1 MQTGEKTME
10 KFKDLKYIR
19 PSFEETENSIAAV
32 LKEFNEAA
40 DYQTAKEALLK
51 KQTLGNEFRTMAS
64 IAHIRHDIDMADPF
78 YDEEVQYLNSIS
90 PKLSVIMKQFNEA
103 LASSKFRKD
112 FEEEFGDQ
120 LFKLLD
126 ADIRTNSSEVI
137 EEKILEAKLVNE
149 YSKIA
154 ASCKTV
160 FKGKE
165 CNFYGLLKHMLS
177 TDREERK
184 EALECWA
191 TLYESVSDQL
201 DDVYGRLCAVR
212 RQIANKLGF
221 DSYIS
226 FAYLSRHRFDY
237 TPEDIERFRNAVA
250 AYIVPAAKKIHEAQR
265 RRLGLEK
272 LEYFDEQLLF
282 PDGNST
288 PDKDT
293 AGMVEAA
300 TRMYRELS
308 KETGEFFDFMV
319 EYDLFDLETKPNK
332 RLGGYCSGLPK
343 YKAPFI
349 FSNFNKTSADTEV
362 LTHEAGHAFESYIA
376 NRNQVLSEYTHSTS
390 EINEIHSMAM
400 EFFTEPWYPLFY
412 PEGEGKRYV
421 YEHLAD
427 SLANITY
434 LVSVDEFQHR
444 VFENEQPDAK
454 GLRSIWKKI
463 EEIYMPWRSY
473 GDNEFLNDGG
483 FWMQKQHIF
492 MYPFYY
498 VDYAL
503 AMICALQFY
512 LRMREDKEAA
522 WNDYMKLCSLGGSL
536 GYFDLLKQADLKNP
550 FKEETIKEVAEGVE
564 KILEEMEKDL

>member
-1 MQTGEKTME
+1 ME
-10 KFKDLKYIR
+10 KFKDLEYIR
-19 PSFEETENSIAAV
+19 PSFEETEKDIYAA

-40 DYQTAKEALLK
+40 DYETARKALLR
-51 KQTLGNEFRTMAS
+51 KQTIGNEFRTMAS
-64 IAHIRHDIDMADPF
+64 IAHIRHDVDMADPF
-78 YDEEVQYLNSIS
+78 YDEEIRYLNTVS
-90 PKLSVIMKQFNEA
+90 PKLAVVMKEFNEA
-103 LASSKFRKD
+103 LASSRFRKD
-112 FEEEFGDQ
+112 FENEFGDQ

-126 ADIRTNSSEVI
+126 ADIRTNSSEII
-137 EEKILEAKLVNE
+137 EERIEEAALVNE

-154 ASCKTV
+154 ASCKTD
-160 FKGKE
+160 FRGKE

-177 TDREERK
+177 TDRVERK
-184 EALECWA
+184 EALESWA
-191 TLYESVSDQL
+191 ALYESVSDQL
-201 DDVYGRLCAVR
+201 DDVYARLCAVR
-212 RQIANKLGF
+212 RTIADKLGF
-221 DSYIS
+221 DDYIG

-237 TPEDIERFRNAVA
+237 VPADIERFRKAVA
-250 AYIVPAAKKIHEAQR
+250 AYIVPVAEQIHELQR
-265 RRLGLEK
+265 QRLGLDK
-272 LEYFDEQLLF
+272 LEYYDEQLFF

-293 AGMVEAA
+293 AGMIQAA
-300 TRMYRELS
+300 SVMYHELS

-319 EYDLFDLETKPNK
+319 EHDLFDLETRPNK

-349 FSNFNKTSADTEV
+349 FSNFNNTSADTEV

-376 NRNQVLSEYTHSTS
+376 NRKQVLTEYTHSTS
-390 EINEIHSMAM
+390 EINEIHSMSM

-412 PEGEGKRYV
+412 PEGQGNRYV

-444 VFENEQPDAK
+444 VFEGDQPSAQK
-454 GLRSIWKKI
+454 LRAIWKDI
-463 EEIYMPWRSY
+463 EGKFMPWRSY
-473 GDNEFLNDGG
+473 GDNEFLNNGG

-512 LRMREDKEAA
+512 LRMRKDREGA
-522 WNDYMKLCSLGGSL
+522 WSDYMKLCSLGGSL
-536 GYFDLLKQADLKNP
+536 GYFDLLKEAGLKNP
-550 FKEETIKEVAEGVE
+550 FEEETIREVANGVAE
-564 KILEEMEKDL
+564 ILKEMEHAL

>member
-1 MQTGEKTME
+1 ME
-10 KFKDLKYIR
+10 KFKDLEYVR
-19 PSFEETENSIAAV
+19 PSFEETEKDIYAA
-32 LKEFNEAA
+32 LKEFNEAS
-40 DYQTAKEALLK
+40 DYAAAKKALLK
-51 KQTLGNEFRTMAS
+51 KQEIGNEFRTMSS
-64 IAHIRHDIDMADPF
+64 IAHIRHDINMADPF
-78 YDEEVQYLNSIS
+78 YDEEIQYLNAVS
-90 PKLSVIMKQFNEA
+90 PRLSVVMREFNEA
-103 LASSKFRKD
+103 LAASPFRKD
-112 FEEEFGDQ
+112 FENEFGGQ

-137 EEKILEAKLVNE
+137 EEKVEEAKLVNE

-154 ASCKTV
+154 ASCKTI
-160 FKGKE
+160 FRGEE

-177 TDREERK
+177 TDRNERK
-184 EALECWA
+184 EALESWA
-191 TLYESVSDQL
+191 ALYESVSAQL

-212 RQIANKLGF
+212 RKIADKLGF
-221 DSYIS
+221 SNYIDL
-226 FAYLSRHRFDY
+226 AYLSRHRFDY
-237 TPEDIERFRNAVA
+237 TPDDIERFRKAVVS
-250 AYIVPAAKKIHEAQR
+250 YVVPVAKQIHEEQR
-265 RRLGLEK
+265 KRLGLDK
-272 LEYFDEQLLF
+272 LEYYDEQLF
-282 PDGNST
+282 FAKGNST

-293 AGMVEAA
+293 AGMIEAA
-300 TRMYRELS
+300 SIMYHELS
-308 KETGEFFDFMV
+308 RETGEFFDFMV
-319 EYDLFDLETKPNK
+319 EHDLFDLETRPNK

-349 FSNFNKTSADTEV
+349 FSNFNRTSADTEV

-390 EINEIHSMAM
+390 EINEIHSMGM

-412 PEGEGKRYV
+412 PQGEGDRYV

-444 VFENEQPDAK
+444 VFEKEQPSAE
-454 GLRSIWKKI
+454 GLRTIWKDI
-463 EEIYMPWRSY
+463 ERKFMPWRSY
-473 GDNEFLNDGG
+473 GDNNFLNNGG

-512 LRMREDKEAA
+512 LKMRKDRESA
-522 WNDYMKLCSLGGSL
+522 WKDYMKLCSLGGSL
-536 GYFDLLKQADLKNP
+536 GYFDLLKEADLKNP
-550 FKEETIKEVAEGVE
+550 FEEDTIREVAEGVSE
-564 KILEEMEKDL
+564 VLKKLEEAL

>member
-1 MQTGEKTME
+1 ME
-10 KFKDLKYIR
+10 KFQDLEYIR
-19 PSFEETENSIAAV
+19 PSFEETEKDIHAA

-40 DYQTAKEALLK
+40 DYETAKKALLK
-51 KQTLGNEFRTMAS
+51 KQTISNDFRTMAS
-64 IAHIRHDIDMADPF
+64 IARIRHDIDMADPF
-78 YDEEVQYLNSIS
+78 YDEEVRYLNGIM
-90 PKLSVIMKQFNEA
+90 PKLAVVMREFNEA
-103 LASSKFRKD
+103 LAGSAFRKD
-112 FEEEFGDQ
+112 FENEFGGQ

-126 ADIRTNSSEVI
+126 ADIRTNTSEII
-137 EEKILEAKLVNE
+137 EERVEEATLVNE

-154 ASCKTV
+154 ASCKTL
-160 FKGKE
+160 FRGKE

-177 TDREERK
+177 TDRSERK
-184 EALECWA
+184 EALENWA
-191 TLYESVSDQL
+191 ALYESISDQL

-212 RQIANKLGF
+212 RTIAAKLGF
-221 DSYIS
+221 QNYIEC
-226 FAYLSRHRFDY
+226 AYLSRHRFDY
-237 TPEDIERFRNAVA
+237 TPDDIERFRKAVED
-250 AYIVPAAKKIHEAQR
+250 YIVPVAEQIHEAQR
-265 RRLGLEK
+265 QRLGIDR
-272 LEYFDEQLLF
+272 LEYYDEQLYF
-282 PDGNST
+282 ADGNST

-293 AGMVEAA
+293 AGMIQSAA
-300 TRMYRELS
+300 IMYHELS

-319 EYDLFDLETKPNK
+319 EHDLFDLETKPNK

-362 LTHEAGHAFESYIA
+362 LTHEAGHAFEAYIA

-390 EINEIHSMAM
+390 EINEIHSMSM

-412 PEGEGKRYV
+412 PEGEGNRYI
-421 YEHLAD
+421 YEHLAE

-444 VFENEQPDAK
+444 VFENDQPAARE
-454 GLRSIWKKI
+454 LRTIWKKI
-463 EEIYMPWRSY
+463 EEKFMPWRSY
-473 GDNEFLNDGG
+473 GENDFLNNGG

-512 LRMREDKEAA
+512 LRMRQDREGA

-536 GYFDLLKQADLKNP
+536 GYFDLLKEADLKNP
-550 FKEETIKEVAEGVE
+550 FEEETIKEVAKGVTE
-564 KILEEMEKDL
+564 VLKEMEKTL

>member
-1 MQTGEKTME
+1 ME
-10 KFKDLKYIR
+10 KFQDLEYIR
-19 PSFEETENSIAAV
+19 PSFEETEKDIYAA

-40 DYQTAKEALLK
+40 DYETAKKALLK
-51 KQTLGNEFRTMAS
+51 KQTISNGFRTMAS
-64 IAHIRHDIDMADPF
+64 IAHIRHDINMADPF
-78 YDEEVQYLNSIS
+78 YDEEIRYLNAVS
-90 PKLSVIMKQFNEA
+90 PKIAVIMKEFNEA
-103 LASSKFRKD
+103 LASSRFRKN
-112 FEEEFGDQ
+112 FENEFGDQ

-126 ADIRTNSSEVI
+126 ADIRTNSSEII
-137 EEKILEAKLVNE
+137 EERVEEAALVNE

-154 ASCKTV
+154 ASCKTD
-160 FKGKE
+160 FRGEE

-177 TDREERK
+177 TDRNERK
-184 EALECWA
+184 EALESWA
-191 TLYESVSDQL
+191 ALYESVSDQL
-201 DDVYGRLCAVR
+201 DDVYARLCAVR
-212 RQIANKLGF
+212 RKIAVKLGF
-221 DSYIS
+221 DSYIA

-237 TPEDIERFRNAVA
+237 TPKDIERFRKAVA
-250 AYIVPAAKKIHEAQR
+250 SYFVPVAEKIHEKQR
-265 RRLGLEK
+265 QRLGLDK
-272 LEYFDEQLLF
+272 LEYYDEQLFF

-293 AGMVEAA
+293 AGMIQAA
-300 TRMYRELS
+300 SIMYHELS
-308 KETGEFFDFMV
+308 AETGEFFDFMV
-319 EYDLFDLETKPNK
+319 KHDLFDLETKPNK

-376 NRNQVLSEYTHSTS
+376 NRNQVLMEYTHSTS
-390 EINEIHSMAM
+390 EINEIHSMSM

-412 PEGEGKRYV
+412 PKGEGSRYV
-421 YEHLAD
+421 YEHLAE

-434 LVSVDEFQHR
+434 LVSVDEFQHK
-444 VFENEQPDAK
+444 VFENDQPSAQE
-454 GLRSIWKKI
+454 LRKIWKNI
-463 EEIYMPWRSY
+463 EEKFMPWRSY
-473 GDNEFLNDGG
+473 GDNDFLNNGG

-512 LRMREDKEAA
+512 LRMRKDRESA

-536 GYFDLLKQADLKNP
+536 GYFDLLKEADLKNP
-550 FKEETIKEVAEGVE
+550 FEEETIKEVANGVTE
-564 KILEEMEKDL
+564 ILKEMEQTL

>member
-1 MQTGEKTME
+1 ME
-10 KFKDLKYIR
+10 RFKDLEYVR
-19 PSFEETENSIAAV
+19 PSFEQTEEKVYAT
-32 LKEFNEAA
+32 LKRFDEAK
-40 DYQTAKEALLK
+40 DYETAKETLLE
-51 KQTLGNEFRTMAS
+51 KQDIANEFRTMAS

-78 YDEEVQYLNSIS
+78 YDDEVQYLNSTA
-90 PKLSVIMKQFNEA
+90 PKLTVVMKKFNEA
-103 LASSKFRKD
+103 LASSKFRKE

-126 ADIRTNSSEVI
+126 ADIRTNGSEVI
-137 EEKILEAKLVNE
+137 EDRVKEAKLVNE

-160 FKGKE
+160 FRGKE

-184 EALECWA
+184 EALEAWA
-191 TLYESVSDQL
+191 ALYESVSGQL

-212 RQIANKLGF
+212 RQIAEKLNF
-221 DSYIS
+221 DNYIDL
-226 FAYLSRHRFDY
+226 AYLSRHRFDY
-237 TPEDIERFRNAVA
+237 TPKDIERFREAVVS
-250 AYIVPAAKKIHEAQR
+250 YIVPVASKIHEEQR
-265 RRLGLEK
+265 KRLGVEK
-272 LEYFDEQLLF
+272 LEYYDEQLF
-282 PDGNST
+282 FKDGNST

-293 AGMVEAA
+293 AGMVAA
-300 TRMYRELS
+300 ANTMYHELS

-319 EYDLFDLETKPNK
+319 EHDLFDLETKPNK

-376 NRNQVLSEYTHSTS
+376 NRNQVLGEYTHSTS
-390 EINEIHSMAM
+390 EINEIHSMGM
-400 EFFTEPWYPLFY
+400 EFFTEPWYKLFY
-412 PEGEGKRYV
+412 PEGEGERYV

-444 VFENEQPDAK
+444 VFEGEQPDAK
-454 GLRSIWKKI
+454 QLRTVWKDI
-463 EEIYMPWRSY
+463 ENKFMPWRSY
-473 GDNEFLNDGG
+473 GDNEFLNNGG

-512 LRMREDKEAA
+512 LKMREDREAA
-522 WNDYMKLCSLGGSL
+522 WKDYMKLCSLGGSL
-536 GYFDLLKQADLKNP
+536 GYFDLLKEAGLSNP
-550 FKEETIKEVAEGVE
+550 FREETIKEVADGVS
-564 KILEEMEKDL
+564 KVLEELKQTL

>member
-1 MQTGEKTME
+1 ME
-10 KFKDLKYIR
+10 KFKDLEYVR
-19 PSFEETENSIAAV
+19 PSFEETEKEIYGA

-40 DYQTAKEALLK
+40 DYETAKKTLFR
-51 KQTLGNEFRTMAS
+51 KQAIADEFRTMAS

-78 YDEEVQYLNSIS
+78 YDEEVHYLNATA
-90 PKLSVIMKQFNEA
+90 PKLMVVMKRFNEA
-103 LASSKFRKD
+103 LAGSKFRVD
-112 FEEEFGDQ
+112 FEKEFGSQ

-137 EEKILEAKLVNE
+137 EERVEEASLVNE

-154 ASCKTV
+154 ASCKTL
-160 FKGKE
+160 FRGEE

-177 TDREERK
+177 TDRNERK
-184 EALECWA
+184 EAMESWA
-191 TLYESVSDQL
+191 GLYESVSDQL

-212 RQIANKLGF
+212 RKIADKLGF
-221 DSYIS
+221 PNYIDL
-226 FAYLSRHRFDY
+226 AYLSRHRFDY
-237 TPEDIERFRNAVA
+237 TPKDIERFRKAVVS
-250 AYIVPAAKKIHEAQR
+250 YIVPVAKQIHEEQR
-265 RRLGLEK
+265 KRLGLEK
-272 LEYFDEQLLF
+272 LEYYDEQLF
-282 PDGNST
+282 FAEGNST

-293 AGMVEAA
+293 AGMIRAA
-300 TRMYRELS
+300 TVMYHELS

-319 EYDLFDLETKPNK
+319 EHDLFDLETKPNK

-349 FSNFNKTSADTEV
+349 FSNFNRTSADTEV

-376 NRNQVLSEYTHSTS
+376 NRNQILSEYTHSTS

-412 PEGEGKRYV
+412 PEGEGDRYV

-444 VFENEQPDAK
+444 VFENDQPAAK
-454 GLRSIWKKI
+454 ELRAIWKDI
-463 EEIYMPWRSY
+463 EGKFMPWRSY
-473 GDNEFLNDGG
+473 GDNEFLNNGG

-512 LRMREDKEAA
+512 LRRRKDPEGA
-522 WNDYMKLCSLGGSL
+522 WKDYMKLCSLGGSL
-536 GYFDLLKQADLKNP
+536 GYFDLLEQADLENP
-550 FKEETIKEVAEGVE
+550 FREETIREVAEGVAKLLKE
-564 KILEEMEKDL
+564 LEQTL

>member
-1 MQTGEKTME
+1 MK
-10 KFKDLKYIR
+10 KFKDLEYVR
-19 PSFEETENSIAAV
+19 PSFEEMEKDIYAA
-32 LKEFNEAA
+32 LAEFNEAS
-40 DYQTAKEALLK
+40 DYETARTAILK
-51 KQTLGNEFRTMAS
+51 KQELGNEFRTMAS
-64 IAHIRHDIDMADPF
+64 IAHIRHDVNMADPY
-78 YDEEVQYLNSIS
+78 YDEEVQYLNSIM
-90 PKLSVIMKQFNEA
+90 PKLSVVMKKFNEA
-103 LASSKFRKD
+103 LAASPFRKD
-112 FEEEFGDQ
+112 LEKEFGDQ

-126 ADIRTNSSEVI
+126 ADIRTSSIEVI
-137 EEKILEAKLVNE
+137 EERIEEAKLVNE

-160 FKGKE
+160 FRGQE

-177 TDREERK
+177 IDREERK
-184 EALECWA
+184 EALNCWA
-191 TLYESVSDQL
+191 ALYESVSEQL

-212 RQIANKLGF
+212 RKIAEKLGF
-221 DSYIS
+221 ADYIDL
-226 FAYLSRHRFDY
+226 AYLSRHRFDY
-237 TPEDIERFRNAVA
+237 TPKDIEKFRESVRAYVVPVA
-250 AYIVPAAKKIHEAQR
+250 KQIHEAQR
-265 RRLGLEK
+265 KRLGVEK
-272 LEYFDEQLLF
+272 LEYYDEQLYF
-282 PDGNST
+282 SDGNST

-293 AGMVEAA
+293 AGMIQAA
-300 TRMYRELS
+300 TVMYHELS
-308 KETGEFFDFMV
+308 KESGEFFDFMV
-319 EYDLFDLETKPNK
+319 EHDLFDLETKPNK

-349 FSNFNKTSADTEV
+349 FSNFNGTSADTEV

-412 PEGEGKRYV
+412 PEGEGDRYI

-427 SLANITY
+427 SLAKITY

-444 VFENEQPDAK
+444 VFEGDQPSAMQ
-454 GLRSIWKKI
+454 LRGIWKHI
-463 EEIYMPWRSY
+463 EERFMPWRSY
-473 GDNEFLNDGG
+473 GDNTFLNNGG

-512 LRMREDKEAA
+512 LKMREDRQAA
-522 WNDYMKLCSLGGSL
+522 WNSYMKLCSLGGSL
-536 GYFDLLKQADLKNP
+536 GYFDLLNEAGLKNP
-550 FKEETIKEVAEGVE
+550 FEEDTIREVAEGVS
-564 KILEEMEKDL
+564 KILAEMEKSL

>member
-1 MQTGEKTME
+1 MKEIKME

-19 PSFEETENSIAAV
+19 PSFEETEKAIEET
-32 LKEFNEAA
+32 LKEFIDAG
-40 DYQTAKEALLK
+40 DYETAKKALLK
-51 KQTLGNEFRTMAS
+51 KQEIAREFATMAS
-64 IAHIRHDIDMADPF
+64 IAHIRHDVDMADPF
-78 YDEEVQYLNSIS
+78 YDEEIQYFNSVS
-90 PKLSVIMKQFNEA
+90 PKLSVVNKKFNEA
-103 LASSKFRKD
+103 LAASKFRKD

-137 EEKILEAKLVNE
+137 EERVQEAKLVNE

-160 FKGKE
+160 FRGEE

-184 EALECWA
+184 EALESWA
-191 TLYESVSDQL
+191 ALYESVSDKL

-212 RQIANKLGF
+212 RKIAEKLGF
-221 DSYIS
+221 DNYIDL
-226 FAYLSRHRFDY
+226 AYLSRHRFDY
-237 TPEDIERFRNAVA
+237 TPKQIEAFRNAVVS
-250 AYIVPAAKKIHEAQR
+250 YIVPVAKQIHEEQR
-265 RRLGLEK
+265 QRLGVEK
-272 LEYFDEQLLF
+272 LEYYDEQLF
-282 PDGNST
+282 FKDGNST

-300 TRMYRELS
+300 TKMYRELS

-319 EYDLFDLETKPNK
+319 EYELFDLETKANK
-332 RLGGYCSGLPK
+332 RLGGYCTGLPK

-376 NRNQVLSEYTHSTS
+376 NRNQILSEYTHSTS

-412 PEGEGKRYV
+412 PEGEGKVYV

-444 VFENEQPDAK
+444 VFEGEQPSSK
-454 GLRSIWKKI
+454 ELRSIWKGI
-463 EEIYMPWRSY
+463 EEKFMPWRSY
-473 GDNEFLNDGG
+473 GDNEFLNNGG

-512 LRMREDKEAA
+512 LRMREDREAA
-522 WNDYMKLCSLGGSL
+522 WKDYMKLCSLGGSK
-536 GYFDLLKQADLKNP
+536 GYFDLLKEANLKNP
-550 FKEETIKEVAEGVE
+550 FEEETIKEVADGVSKVLKELE
-564 KILEEMEKDL
+564 KTLD